1 MVDWRRKIPTI
12 LKSNELLDKALH
24 KASKISQRGNTRL
37 DTAKK
42 TSLAKVSAVG
52 DVLNSTLMKY
62 VRAFPN
68 LDRKEEFYSELVDV
82 LVGVDPLKK
91 SLGAVSWCAKKCSGL
106 QREYLRKIRYSKD
119 IDVVDHMRKEFYGRI
134 SSVVDQISKE
144 LEFLGD
150 SRNKLRKLPNID
162 THIPTA
168 VIAGFPNVGKSQ
180 LIEKLSNARPV
191 IATYPFTTKG
201 VGVGHFTSRWQTYQL
216 VDTPGLLDRPLEE
229 RNAIERQAVLAI
241 KYLADLIVFMI
252 DPTETSGYTIDVQLH
267 LLHSLKEW
275 MPEIPII
282 EVENKADIE
291 RSTSSRIKISALEGE
306 GVEELRAAIMEV
318 LAASPKLPSEV

>member
-1 MVDWRRKIPTI
+1 MPDWGRKIPTI
-12 LKSNELLDKALH
+12 LTSKELLDKAFH
-24 KASKISQRGNTRL
+24 KASKITQRGNTRL

-42 TSLAKVSAVG
+42 TSLAKVSASG

-62 VRAFPN
+62 VKAFPN

-106 QREYLRKIRYSKD
+106 QREYLRRIRWTKD
-119 IDVVDHMRKEFYGRI
+119 INVVDHLRKEYYGRI
-134 SSVVDQISKE
+134 SSVVNQISKDM
-144 LEFLGD
+144 EFLGE
-150 SRNKLRKLPNID
+150 SRNKLRKLPDID
-162 THIPTA
+162 TNIPTA

-180 LIEKLSNARPV
+180 LIEKLSNARPA
-191 IATYPFTTKG
+191 IAVYPFTTKG
-201 VGVGHFTSRWQTYQL
+201 VGVGHFTSGWQTFQL

-252 DPTETSGYTIDVQLH
+252 DPTETSGYTMDIQLH
-267 LLHSLKEW
+267 LLDSLKEW
-275 MPEIPII
+275 MPEITII
-282 EVENKADIE
+282 EVENKVDVG

-306 GVEELRAAIMEV
+306 GVEELREAIMEV
-318 LAASPKLPSEV
+318 LAASPKLSFEV